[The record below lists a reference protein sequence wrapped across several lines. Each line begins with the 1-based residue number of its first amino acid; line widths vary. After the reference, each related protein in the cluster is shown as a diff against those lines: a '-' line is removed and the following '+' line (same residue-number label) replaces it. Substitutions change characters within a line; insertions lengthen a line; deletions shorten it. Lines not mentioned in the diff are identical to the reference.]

1 MSYRIVVVSAG
12 LNIPSSTGILAD
24 QITASVESKMRR
36 ADESVEFT
44 QIELRELGKDIMS
57 AMLSGG
63 MKSSALLTAERALAV
78 ADAVVAVTPV
88 FSASYSGLFKSFFD
102 VLEMGTLRGK
112 PVLLGAT
119 AGTARHSLVVD
130 TAMRPLF
137 AYLGALTLP
146 TAIMAASADFGS
158 AEAGEAHVDSLADRI
173 ERAATELVTQLRPGT
188 GHRNVAV
195 NEAGDSQSLAEFADF
210 EGSMSSFAGMLGR

>member
-24 QITASVESKMRR
+24 QIAASVESQMRR
-36 ADESVEFT
+36 ADEPVEFT
-44 QIELRELGKDIMS
+44 RIELRELGKDIMS

-63 MKSSALLTAERALAV
+63 MKSSALLTAERALAA

-102 VLEMGTLRGK
+102 VLEMGTMRGK
-112 PVLLGAT
+112 PVALGAT

-158 AEAGEAHVDSLADRI
+158 ADAGEAHIDSLADRI
-173 ERAATELVTQLRPGT
+173 DRAAAELVSQLRPGA
-188 GHRNVAV
+188 GPRSAAV
-195 NEAGDSQSLAEFADF
+195 SGASGSQPLAELADF
-210 EGSMSSFAGMLGR
+210 EGIMPSFADMLGR